1 MNNVY
6 ENNMKFLPFLKFINK
21 YKKIIIAISV
31 LLILTIAYLVVKN
44 QIEKQNN
51 EEASIVYND
60 WLEELSNE
68 TPNEDNLNI
77 ILNKLLKNYKDTGYT
92 KLALLSKANLDANIN
107 KSEEALKNFNT
118 LIDLT
123 SGYGGN
129 KIFNKMGRVSAARIL
144 LSEDRYAEALK
155 MIEVYSSSTTNGY
168 IHELTGDILIK
179 QNKNDLALAQYE
191 LAANKYSDETSKSI
205 ISMKIANIGS

>member
-68 TPNEDNLNI
+68 TPNQ
-77 ILNKLLKNYKDTGYT
+77 
-92 KLALLSKANLDANIN
+92 
-107 KSEEALKNFNT
+107 
-118 LIDLT
+118 
-123 SGYGGN
+123 
-129 KIFNKMGRVSAARIL
+129 VS
-144 LSEDRYAEALK
+144 
-155 MIEVYSSSTTNGY
+155 
-168 IHELTGDILIK
+168 
-179 QNKNDLALAQYE
+179 NDLEKQPA
-191 LAANKYSDETSKSI
+191 
-205 ISMKIANIGS
+205 

>member
-6 ENNMKFLPFLKFINK
+6 ENNMKFLPFLKFIDK
-21 YKKIIIAISV
+21 YKRIIIAISI

-44 QIEKQNN
+44 QIENQNN
-51 EEASIVYND
+51 EKASIVYSD

-77 ILNKLLKNYKDTGYT
+77 ILNKLLKDYKDTGYT

-179 QNKNDLALAQYE
+179 QNKNDLALVQYE

>member
-6 ENNMKFLPFLKFINK
+6 ENNMKFLPFLKFVNK

-51 EEASIVYND
+51 LEASIVYND
-60 WLEELSNE
+60 WLEELYNE

-179 QNKNDLALAQYE
+179 QNKNDLALVQYE